1 MTYSLTFQA
10 AVKGVLQREGVYAF
24 DAADP
29 GGETNRGITKR
40 NYPDLDIAAITDDQ
54 ATEIYWRDYWTALS
68 CDALPAVV
76 ALKLFDVAVNCG
88 QQMAVVLLQRALNYL
103 GHGIMIDGILGPKTR
118 MAVLGARKGALVC
131 AMAGEQYQRYQDL
144 IRRNPQLKT
153 FAAGW
158 AIRSMACLPREQS

>member
-1 MTYSLTFQA
+1 MTYSVVFQS
-10 AVKGVLQREGVYAF
+10 AVKGVLAREGGYVH
-24 DAADP
+24 DASDP
-29 GGETNRGITKR
+29 GGETNRGLSR
-40 NYPDLDIAAITDDQ
+40 RQYPDLDLAHLTDDT
-54 ATEIYWRDYWTALS
+54 AGAILWRDYWSALS

-76 ALKLFDVAVNCG
+76 AVKLFDCAVHCG

-158 AIRSMACLPREQS
+158 AIRSMACLPREVT